1 MNPVGAS
8 TWIWVSP
15 LTNERLAELAPKV
28 RGLGFDAI
36 ELQVEEPG
44 QWDPARAAALAA
56 EQGLATSLCCVM
68 PPGRDLALAD
78 AGVARTTREYLDH
91 CVDVAD
97 RIGSPVVAGP
107 MYAAVGRL
115 WRLQPGER
123 RTTVERVAER
133 LRPVA
138 ERAGE
143 CGVRLAVEP
152 LNRYETSLVN
162 TVEQGLELVDLVGSD
177 ACGLLLDT
185 FHMNIEE
192 KHPAAAALAAGARIA
207 HVHGCGTDRGAPG
220 GDEFDWRSFF
230 AALDDAGYEG
240 TIAIES
246 FTPDNEAIA
255 VAAAIWR
262 PLASTPDDLAASG
275 LAFLRRREI
284 AQREPGARRRV
295 S

>member
-15 LTNERLAELAPKV
+15 LTGERLAELAPKV
-28 RGLGFDAI
+28 RGLGFDVI

-44 QWDPARAAALAA
+44 QWDPGRAAELAA
-56 EQGLATSLCCVM
+56 EHGLATSLCCVM
-68 PPGRDLALAD
+68 APGRDLALGD
-78 AGVARTTREYLDH
+78 DEVARTTIEYLNH
-91 CVDVAD
+91 CVEVAG

-115 WRLQPGER
+115 WRLDPGER
-123 RTTVERVAER
+123 RATIGRVAER

-138 ERAGE
+138 ELAGE
-143 CGVRLAVEP
+143 RGVRLAVEP
-152 LNRYETSLVN
+152 LNRFETSLIN
-162 TVEQGLELVDLVGSD
+162 TVEQGLELVEQVGSQ

-192 KHPAAAALAAGARIA
+192 KHPADAARAAGARIA

-220 GDEFDWRSFF
+220 ADDFAWPEFF
-230 AALDDAGYEG
+230 AALDDAGYDG

-246 FTPDNEAIA
+246 FTPENEAIA
-255 VAAAIWR
+255 VAASIWR
-262 PLASTPDDLAASG
+262 PLAASADELAASG
-275 LAFLRRREI
+275 LAFLRRRDT
-284 AQREPGARRRV
+284 ASR
-295 S
+295 